1 MAAPASSSFS
11 TTDRRMRRSKP
22 STLGSLLHYF
32 DDLHI
37 TVELKNGRQ
46 YRGILQTHSQST
58 DDMSVWLHE
67 AIRIDRMDGHSEQ
80 PKSSKRSLHQSP
92 NSATTSQEDT
102 TLPTTTTTRTIPRLH
117 IRGSTIRYI
126 HFPPKANLARMVQHG
141 KDRERHGANMYQRG
155 VRKQRK
161 EPNTAG

>member
-67 AIRIDRMDGHSEQ
+67 AIRIDRMDGHQHSEK
-80 PKSSKRSLHQSP
+80 PKSVKQVSYQS
-92 NSATTSQEDT
+92 STSAATSHEDIAATTK
-102 TLPTTTTTRTIPRLH
+102 TIPRLH

>member
-1 MAAPASSSFS
+1 MAAPASSS

-67 AIRIDRMDGHSEQ
+67 AIRIDRMDGHQHSEK
-80 PKSSKRSLHQSP
+80 PKSVKQVSYQSSTSAATP
-92 NSATTSQEDT
+92 HEDIAATTK
-102 TLPTTTTTRTIPRLH
+102 TIPRLH
-117 IRGSTIRYI
+117 VRGSTIRYI

-141 KDRERHGANMYQRG
+141 KERERHGANMYQRG